1 MNNKIEIT
9 KVLKNS
15 DEYTEEELKA
25 GRLYQAG
32 FEYNGKI
39 YYFEKPVICYS
50 DMPGLFKYFMV
61 ENGNEAD
68 SYTTYMYEQ
77 YRKTFNEIN
86 IDYQFN
92 ALDGKPIFDKIIKNE
107 INYTKKEEKDVIKG
121 IKNKSVNNSNNVKK
135 QEAQQTR
142 VQNTSNE
149 RKFYNVWLNDNVCAE
164 GYYIKKDFLFK
175 KIVSIPYVTT
185 ECRKGFLGIE
195 IKEEVTKYRY
205 ECFPIIAEFINGK
218 MVDIITGK
226 TIYYADKE
234 KSEMINIGYDKI
246 YVSESS
252 KINGVS
258 YYKKEEISKG
268 DVAVELSKLK
278 SDDIERYKN
287 SMQMVEKEAMTNY
300 NNYVTNT
307 YPQIVRKRNLENK
320 FDSFMDDFKKRNR

>member
-1 MNNKIEIT
+1 MNNKITI
-9 KVLKNS
+9 VLKNS
-15 DEYTEEELKA
+15 DEYTFEE
-25 GRLYQAG
+25 RRSNVFYQVG
-32 FEYNGKI
+32 IECNGKI
-39 YYFEKPVICYS
+39 YYFDRAI
-50 DMPGLFKYFMV
+50 KYFPNV
-61 ENGNEAD
+61 ANLFDYFRKGNQGNEESAYSYGQYKKVFTKISAEYQSNWLFNKVLAD
-68 SYTTYMYEQ
+68 EV
-77 YRKTFNEIN
+77 I
-86 IDYQFN
+86 
-92 ALDGKPIFDKIIKNE
+92 
-107 INYTKKEEKDVIKG
+107 YTKKEEKDVIKD
-121 IKNKSVNNSNNVKK
+121 IKNKNVNNSNNERK
-135 QEAQQTR
+135 QETQQTR
-142 VQNTSNE
+142 VQNTPSE
-149 RKFYNVWLNDNVCAE
+149 RKFYNVWLNDNICAE